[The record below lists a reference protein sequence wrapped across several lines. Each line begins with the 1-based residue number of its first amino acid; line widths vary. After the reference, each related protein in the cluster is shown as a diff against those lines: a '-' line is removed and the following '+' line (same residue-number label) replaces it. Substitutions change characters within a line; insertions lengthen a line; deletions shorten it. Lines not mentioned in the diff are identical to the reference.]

1 MKEISC
7 GAKQHIWTGKKE
19 SGNLK
24 MGASISSL
32 GKRKKKMKK
41 NERSLTNQWHTK
53 RFTNTTVIGVLE
65 EQGVREG
72 QVKSNWRNNGWK
84 FHKFDGKHS
93 PVYPRCSKAPHRV
106 DS

>member
-1 MKEISC
+1 
-7 GAKQHIWTGKKE
+7 
-19 SGNLK
+19 

-72 QVKSNWRNNGWK
+72 QVKSN
-84 FHKFDGKHS
+84 
-93 PVYPRCSKAPHRV
+93 
-106 DS
+106 